1 MTRVWYIIKDSRG
14 HWGSEKWN
22 NLSRIPSYCNVTP
35 FFFSLKTVFSAVPY
49 WFGIVVLH
57 FLHFWHISQFAER
70 FHSTCTTDQF
80 TAPTTGLF
88 IFIVINTILSFPL
101 SRWECWRL
109 VACEWLSGAAY
120 LKSGLIF
127 IPFLSITSELPQMLA
142 SCLLLF
148 PKKPSPPYTL
158 EVVAFGGGLTQLQRH
173 RVWGSN
179 RSMFRSCLYHLL
191 TL

>member
-1 MTRVWYIIKDSRG
+1 MDICCCWPSIHSTKKQGDVFFVCLNCNPNTWVRINSPFMQMSVGVGFSVISDRVCYIIKDSRG

-57 FLHFWHISQFAER
+57 FWHISQYAEP

-101 SRWECWRL
+101 SRWEC
-109 VACEWLSGAAY
+109 
-120 LKSGLIF
+120 
-127 IPFLSITSELPQMLA
+127 
-142 SCLLLF
+142 
-148 PKKPSPPYTL
+148 
-158 EVVAFGGGLTQLQRH
+158 
-173 RVWGSN
+173 
-179 RSMFRSCLYHLL
+179 
-191 TL
+191 